1 LQQFRSYRIRE
12 SSNPPIPSV
21 ASLTSVRCFPLWR
34 VSRTDAMLSPDLRTR
49 AGLGSDL
56 VYRPF
61 IMENRVTSLI
71 SKILTSYEEI
81 GGINNIDG
89 TNLPSKR
96 AITQICEDLLQILF
110 PGFHDEKPIAS
121 EMLPQITSG
130 RVLSIVDRLRVEA
143 FKSLRLNEPECPSRR
158 ADQIVLHLIRS
169 LQTVRYLLRTDV
181 EAAYEGDPATTS
193 YNEIIVSYPCIEAIA
208 IQRLAHILYR
218 DRLPLIPR
226 IMTEWAHSRTG
237 IDIHPGAEIGSH
249 FFIDHGTGVVIGET
263 CHIGSHVKLYHGV
276 TLGARS
282 FQKDEE
288 GKIKK
293 GGKRHPDV
301 GDWVIIYPNATILGG
316 ETTIGA
322 GSTIGANV
330 FLMESVPPD
339 SLVRNERSFTNIVSK
354 KNRKL
359 NVSHGPEDNEPL
371 LNYEI

>member
-1 LQQFRSYRIRE
+1 MQDRIVE
-12 SSNPPIPSV
+12 
-21 ASLTSVRCFPLWR
+21 
-34 VSRTDAMLSPDLRTR
+34 
-49 AGLGSDL
+49 
-56 VYRPF
+56 
-61 IMENRVTSLI
+61 LI
-71 SKILTSYEEI
+71 SKILASYQEI

-110 PGFHDEKPIAS
+110 PGFHDEQPIAT
-121 EMLPQITSG
+121 EMVPEITSG
-130 RVLSIVDRLRVEA
+130 RILSIVDRLRVEA

-158 ADQIVLHLIRS
+158 ADQIVLHLVGA
-169 LQTVRYLLRTDV
+169 LQQVREILQTDV

-193 YNEIIVSYPCIEAIA
+193 YNEIIVSYPCVEAIA
-208 IQRLAHILYR
+208 IQRLAHILYKE
-218 DRLPLIPR
+218 RLPLIPR

-263 CHIGSHVKLYHGV
+263 CRIGSHVKLYHGV

-282 FQKDEE
+282 FQKDDE

-301 GDWVIIYPNATILGG
+301 GDWVTIYPNATILGG
-316 ETTIGA
+316 ETVIGS
-322 GSTIGANV
+322 GTTIGANV
-330 FLMESVPPD
+330 FLMESIAPD
-339 SLVRNERSFTNIVSK
+339 SLVRNERTFTNIVSK
-354 KNRKL
+354 KNRHPSPAGL
-359 NVSHGPEDNEPL
+359 DGENEPL